1 MKIRDFHVPL
11 RLTYPTCNSMRL
23 PTSFFE
29 RDVLEVAPDL
39 LGKYIARQ
47 HDGAVTLHRIVETEA
62 YRGEEDLACHASKG
76 RTPRTEVMYG
86 RGGRV
91 YVYLIYGMYHL
102 LNFVTSGEGDP
113 QAALIR
119 GVEGALG
126 PGRVGK
132 LLRLDKSFYAE
143 DLLTSTRIWVEDSY
157 EPAPQIA
164 TGKRVGVD
172 YAGAWKNKPW
182 RFIALP

>member
-1 MKIRDFHVPL
+1 
-11 RLTYPTCNSMRL
+11 MRL
-23 PTSFFE
+23 SANFFE
-29 RDVLEVAPDL
+29 RDVLDVAPDL

-47 HDGAVTLHRIVETEA
+47 HGGVVTLHRIVETEA

-86 RGGRV
+86 RGGLV

-102 LNFVTSGEGDP
+102 LNFVTACDGVP

-132 LLRLDKSFYAE
+132 LLKLDKSFYAE
-143 DLLTSTRIWVEDSY
+143 DLATSTRIWVEDKN
-157 EPAPQIA
+157 EPAPRVA
-164 TGKRVGVD
+164 TGARVGID

-182 RFIALP
+182 RFMSPALNGG

>member
-1 MKIRDFHVPL
+1 
-11 RLTYPTCNSMRL
+11 MRL
-23 PTSFFE
+23 LTGFFE

-86 RGGRV
+86 RGGLV
-91 YVYLIYGMYHL
+91 YVYLIYGMYQL
-102 LNFVTSGEGDP
+102 LNFVTAGEGAP
-113 QAALIR
+113 QAVLIR
-119 GVEGALG
+119 GVEGATG

-132 LLRLDKSFYAE
+132 LLGLDKSFYAE
-143 DLLTSTRIWVEDSY
+143 DLVTSTRIWVEDKS
-157 EPAPQIA
+157 EPAPAIA
-164 TGKRVGVD
+164 TGRRVGID

-182 RFIALP
+182 RFTALSLQDAHLSKR

>member
-1 MKIRDFHVPL
+1 M
-11 RLTYPTCNSMRL
+11 RLTAN
-23 PTSFFE
+23 FFE

-47 HDGAVTLHRIVETEA
+47 HNGAVAMHRIVETEA

-86 RGGRV
+86 RGGLI
-91 YVYLIYGMYHL
+91 YVYLIYGMYYL
-102 LNFVTSGEGDP
+102 LNFVTAAEGKP

-119 GVEGALG
+119 GVEGASG

-132 LLRLDKSFYAE
+132 LLKLDKSFYAE
-143 DLLTSTRIWVEDSY
+143 DLATSTRIWLEDKN
-157 EPAPQIA
+157 EPAPPIKTA
-164 TGKRVGVD
+164 KRVGID
-172 YAGAWKNKPW
+172 YAGAWKSKPW
-182 RFIALP
+182 RFMTACL